1 MCGNSATAANVRL
14 EVRGQQPSTAE
25 LRDRR
30 KDFPRLLR
38 YPEFDFEARKK
49 GSRLRLPSSTDH
61 LSTATAQQASSDA

>member
-49 GSRLRLPSSTDH
+49 GSRLRLPF
-61 LSTATAQQASSDA
+61 